1 LRENQK
7 TPDAS
12 TFWRIIDEHKVNA
25 MFTAPTAIRAIKKRG
40 SRRLFYKKYDLSS
53 LKFSFSWRTI
63 YCNLE
68 WYKHI
73 PIPAIDHW
81 WQTIPHNDCYN
92 DGVFFLSNPD
102 LLEKLFVAIIL
113 KYLMKKESS

>member
-53 LKFSFSWRTI
+53 LKFTLAGERYIVTLNGINISHSCDRPLVANNST
-63 YCNLE
+63 
-68 WYKHI
+68 
-73 PIPAIDHW
+73 
-81 WQTIPHNDCYN
+81 NDCYN